1 MGKGGPVPRN
11 TRYEFLFNTS
21 RTTLRLGLVG
31 SFYTLAPGLAL
42 VGGVL
47 ADIYVARWLDL
58 GVRDALAIAALSQL
72 LAVLSGLVLRRTLL
86 QAYDCRVGE
95 AGIYFRTLLRQE
107 AFVAWPSFAGFD
119 AAGPVVRL
127 FFQTDDGRRS
137 SVWLEVPRARA
148 TDALRLRT
156 FLDGKL
162 RARAALAYADAPE
175 ASTA

>member
-107 AFVAWPSFAGFD
+107 AFVAWASFARLD
-119 AAGPVVRL
+119 AGRAGGPPL
-127 FFQTDDGRRS
+127 FPTGDGRRGS
-137 SVWLEVPRARA
+137 GWLPGPRARA
-148 TDALRLRT
+148 AH
-156 FLDGKL
+156 
-162 RARAALAYADAPE
+162 A
-175 ASTA
+175 